1 MAFPRSSGILL
12 HPTSLPS
19 RFGIGELGLEAYRFI
34 DFLVE
39 SSQQLWQ
46 ILPLG
51 PTGYGNSPYA
61 SFSALAGN
69 PLLISLEQLQE
80 QEMLTDD
87 DFAALPEFPVDSVDF
102 EQVIKPKCPCSPK
115 PTKTLKP
122 KRRQCSKRNLRRFVT
137 PRLIG

>member
-19 RFGIGELGLEAYRFI
+19 RFGIGELGSEAYRFI

-46 ILPLG
+46 VLPLG

-61 SFSALAGN
+61 SFSAMAGN
-69 PLLISLEQLQE
+69 PLLVSLEQLQE
-80 QEMLTDD
+80 QGLLT
-87 DFAALPEFPVDSVDF
+87 
-102 EQVIKPKCPCSPK
+102 KR
-115 PTKTLKP
+115 TL
-122 KRRQCSKRNLRRFVT
+122 QHYQSF
-137 PRLIG
+137 RLTVWILSR